1 MDPAVTVVVPLFNKG
16 PYVKRALDSIANQSF
31 RDFEVLVVDD
41 GSTDDGPCTAERY
54 PDPRFRLIRQAN
66 SGPGAARNRG
76 VEAARGGLIAFLDAD
91 DEWLPDY
98 LERGVKR
105 LRHSEEAAWVC
116 GYLRDPGRVS
126 TEKMWRQRRLTE
138 GTFCLSPATPPEI
151 LLHAVAFMTPCST
164 LSRTEL
170 VRRCGGFIEDRCMYA
185 EDAALWLKLLL
196 RHPVGIDLR
205 PGMILHAESS
215 ALSHRR
221 LGPHPLE
228 PFLKDPSAIEAD
240 CPAELR
246 PLLAAFLSIRAFKTA
261 CVWSVWGRWR
271 EARELRRRFRS
282 HRDFRLPYFWPSLIL
297 ATPFGGILGRLIRTA
312 VIAG

>member
-1 MDPAVTVVVPLFNKG
+1 
-16 PYVKRALDSIANQSF
+16 
-31 RDFEVLVVDD
+31 
-41 GSTDDGPCTAERY
+41 
-54 PDPRFRLIRQAN
+54 
-66 SGPGAARNRG
+66 
-76 VEAARGGLIAFLDAD
+76 
-91 DEWLPDY
+91 
-98 LERGVKR
+98 
-105 LRHSEEAAWVC
+105 
-116 GYLRDPGRVS
+116 
-126 TEKMWRQRRLTE
+126 MWRQRRLTE